1 MVLMFVWDA
10 YGDRIGQNVTLWWEE
25 NGYKRMCL
33 GTFVYIFLVPVMKVS
48 QGVVSYGTVEG
59 VGVGRASVEKVSGQ
73 MVNEVADRC
82 DV

>member
-1 MVLMFVWDA
+1 VVGGKWL
-10 YGDRIGQNVTLWWEE
+10 EE
-25 NGYKRMCL
+25 NMLR
-33 GTFVYIFLVPVMKVS
+33 TFVYVFLILVMKVS
-48 QGVVSYGTVEG
+48 QGVVSYETDEG